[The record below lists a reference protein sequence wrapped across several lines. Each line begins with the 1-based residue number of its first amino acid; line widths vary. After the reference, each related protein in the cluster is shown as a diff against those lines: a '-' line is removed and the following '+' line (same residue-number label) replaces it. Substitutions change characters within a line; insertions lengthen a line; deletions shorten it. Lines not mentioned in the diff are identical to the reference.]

1 MSISNKYVTLS
12 ETEEEEEEK
21 KKTCSPNKW
30 TTKFFQSLREEL
42 TIDSLKYSLN
52 RREIKDE
59 GDMISKYIKNVQH
72 LSIIPVNIAIT
83 KNKKKKNQTRAW
95 QNGQTPKK

>member
-1 MSISNKYVTLS
+1 
-12 ETEEEEEEK
+12 
-21 KKTCSPNKW
+21 
-30 TTKFFQSLREEL
+30 
-42 TIDSLKYSLN
+42 
-52 RREIKDE
+52 
-59 GDMISKYIKNVQH
+59 MISKYIKNVQH